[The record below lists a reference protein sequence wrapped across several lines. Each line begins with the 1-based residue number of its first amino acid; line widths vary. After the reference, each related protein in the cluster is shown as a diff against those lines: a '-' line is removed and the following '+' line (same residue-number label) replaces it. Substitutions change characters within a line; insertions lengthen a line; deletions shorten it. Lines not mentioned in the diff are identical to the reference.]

1 MLRPRAR
8 RHSTADPAPG
18 APDSDIMTSTQQP
31 VGKTQTD
38 QAFEL
43 IRWDVLSARLRPGA
57 KLKIND
63 LCARFDLSL
72 GAIRE
77 ALSRLSADGLV
88 VAHPQRGYRV
98 APVSRSDLIDLTRAR
113 IEIEG
118 LCLADAIA
126 NGDLVWE
133 EAVLAAFH
141 RLRHLPELNPK
152 DRVLLDDQW
161 SLAHA
166 EFHSKLTSACTSK
179 WLMRVRA
186 QLFAQAE
193 RYRRLSVPHKGDRD
207 VNAEH
212 HELLKAVIMRDVERA
227 RMLIANH
234 LNATTKIILDSMEEM
249 EAMEKPAKRA
259 RRLRSKVKI

>member
-1 MLRPRAR
+1 
-8 RHSTADPAPG
+8 
-18 APDSDIMTSTQQP
+18 MTSTQQP

-63 LCARFDLSL
+63 LCARFDLGL
-72 GAIRE
+72 GAVRE

-88 VAHPQRGYRV
+88 VAHPQRGYTV

-113 IEIEG
+113 IEIER

-126 NGDLVWE
+126 NGDLAWE
-133 EAVLAAFH
+133 EKVLAAFH
-141 RLRHLPELNPK
+141 RLRHLPLNPE
-152 DRVLLDDQW
+152 DGHLLDDQW
-161 SLAHA
+161 SIAHDD
-166 EFHSKLTSACTSK
+166 FHSKLTSACTSK

-193 RYRRLSVPHKGDRD
+193 RYRRLSVPLDTGGRD

-212 HELLKAVIMRDVERA
+212 HELLKAVIMRDLERA
-227 RMLIANH
+227 KAMIANH
-234 LNATTKIILDSMEEM
+234 LNTTTKIILDSMEEK
-249 EAMEKPAKRA
+249 EAMEKSAPPA
-259 RRLRSKVKI
+259 RRLRLKVKS